1 MKEHLMSINNTQTP
15 KVLDGSMAEKMCIMR
30 LILMEPGLY
39 ETHPKMG
46 VGLVSKYR
54 FKNTAEIEATL
65 PDAIKVQM
73 STYMPQIVDP
83 EVEVTFK
90 EDTAGNNTIVIGI
103 TSNDF
108 KAIIT
113 VDEETRNLVS
123 LL

>member
-54 FKNTAEIEATL
+54 FKKFAFFR
-65 PDAIKVQM
+65 K
-73 STYMPQIVDP
+73 
-83 EVEVTFK
+83 
-90 EDTAGNNTIVIGI
+90 GN
-103 TSNDF
+103 SF
-108 KAIIT
+108 QC
-113 VDEETRNLVS
+113 
-123 LL
+123 

>member
-1 MKEHLMSINNTQTP
+1 
-15 KVLDGSMAEKMCIMR
+15 
-30 LILMEPGLY
+30 
-39 ETHPKMG
+39 
-46 VGLVSKYR
+46 
-54 FKNTAEIEATL
+54 
-65 PDAIKVQM
+65 M